1 MPSIPPL
8 TTASHSSQQG
18 KARPFV
24 LAGLV
29 IALAAAGG
37 GYWWYAKKQ
46 APAQGSAAA
55 PASKS
60 GASGRSGRGG
70 PGGPG
75 GAGQSQPVS
84 VGVVEQ
90 RDMRVLI
97 SAIGTMNA
105 RATAVVRAKVSGE
118 LLKLYFKEGDE
129 VKAGQLLAE
138 IDPRSFNAA
147 LVQVQGSLAR
157 DQAQLKNAQLDLQRY
172 KDLLKQDS
180 IASQQVD
187 TQAALVRQLQGTVAA
202 DQGQVDAAKLQ
213 VSYTRVTAPIS
224 GRLGLRQADLGNV
237 VNPSDANGLVTI
249 SQVRPIDAVFSLPEA
264 HVSSLAEQLRA
275 GKVMPVELWDREQK
289 QILAKGQLN
298 ALDNT
303 IDTTT
308 GTVKAK
314 AAFDNADGR
323 LFANQFVNVKLQV
336 RQLDQALAVP
346 VTAVQNNY
354 VYLVKPDKTVTQRKI
369 TVGVTDGDYVSVRG
383 DLNPGDQVVTDGI
396 DRLREGAQVTV
407 VDSDKVK
414 KVDQAVQDAASQPR
428 GGMRNLTP
436 EQREKVAK
444 MTPEERKAFFQKLRA
459 ERGANGGG
467 AGAGAGTGAPAAA
480 DGKAAQP
487 ASAAGAGEGRKPES
501 TDKPARS
508 SDAKPADGAAT
519 DAAPREARQ
528 AGAGGGA
535 GAGAGAGAGGPGGE
549 GGERRRQLTPEQREK
564 IEAMSPEERKAFF
577 QKLRAEREAR
587 GEAAPAAGR

>member
-1 MPSIPPL
+1 
-8 TTASHSSQQG
+8 
-18 KARPFV
+18 
-24 LAGLV
+24 
-29 IALAAAGG
+29 
-37 GYWWYAKKQ
+37 
-46 APAQGSAAA
+46 
-55 PASKS
+55 
-60 GASGRSGRGG
+60 
-70 PGGPG
+70 
-75 GAGQSQPVS
+75 
-84 VGVVEQ
+84 
-90 RDMRVLI
+90 MRVLI

-118 LLKLYFKEGDE
+118 LQKLYFKEGDE

-147 LVQVQGSLAR
+147 LAQVQGSLVR

-213 VSYTRVTAPIS
+213 VSYTKVTAPIS

-237 VNPSDANGLVTI
+237 VNPSDTNGLVTI
-249 SQVRPIDAVFSLPEA
+249 TQVRPIDAVFSIPEA
-264 HVSSLAEQLRA
+264 HVSTLAEQLRA
-275 GKVMPVELWDREQK
+275 GKAMPVELWDREQK

-336 RQLDQALAVP
+336 RQIDQALVVP

-383 DLNPGDQVVTDGI
+383 ELNPGDQVVTDGI
-396 DRLREGAQVTV
+396 DRLREGAQVSV
-407 VDSDKVK
+407 IDSEKVK

-428 GGMRNLTP
+428 GMRNLTP
-436 EQREKVAK
+436 EQREKLAK
-444 MTPEERKAFFQKLRA
+444 MTPEERKEFFQKLRA
-459 ERGANGGG
+459 ERGTAGG
-467 AGAGAGTGAPAAA
+467 
-480 DGKAAQP
+480 
-487 ASAAGAGEGRKPES
+487 AAGAAGAAASGS
-501 TDKPARS
+501 DGKPAESNGKAGRS
-508 SDAKPADGAAT
+508 PDAKPADAKPADAKPADVKPADVKPADVKPADATAADSSARPART
-519 DAAPREARQ
+519 D
-528 AGAGGGA
+528 GAGGA
-535 GAGAGAGAGGPGGE
+535 DRAGGE

-564 IEAMSPEERKAFF
+564 LEAMSPEERQAFF

>member
-1 MPSIPPL
+1 MPSTPPP
-8 TTASHSSQQG
+8 TKAFFHPQQG
-18 KARPFV
+18 KARPAV
-24 LAGLV
+24 LIGV
-29 IALAAAGG
+29 ILALAAAGG
-37 GYWWYAKKQ
+37 GVWWYQQEHGAGQ
-46 APAQGSAAA
+46 DASAVS
-55 PASKS
+55 ASSK
-60 GASGRSGRGG
+60 GAGNARGGRGSRMG

-75 GAGQSQPVS
+75 GMGQAQPVS

-90 RDMRVLI
+90 RDMRVLV

-118 LLKLYFKEGDE
+118 LQKLYFKEGDE

-138 IDPRSFNAA
+138 IDPRSFQAA
-147 LVQVQGSLAR
+147 LSQAQGALVR

-172 KDLLKQDS
+172 KELLAQDS

-187 TQAALVRQLQGTVAA
+187 TQLALVRQLQGTVAA

-213 VSYTRVTAPIS
+213 LSYTRITAPIS

-237 VNPSDANGLVTI
+237 VNPSDTNGLVTI
-249 SQVRPIDAVFSLPEA
+249 TQVRPIDALFSVPEA
-264 HVSSLAEQLRA
+264 HISALAEQLRA
-275 GKVMPVELWDREQK
+275 GKSMAVELWDREQK
-289 QILAKGQLN
+289 QLLAKGQLN

-303 IDTTT
+303 IDITT

-323 LFANQFVNVKLQV
+323 LFANQFVNVKLQL
-336 RQLDQALAVP
+336 RQLDQVLAVP
-346 VTAVQNNY
+346 ATAVQNNY
-354 VYLVKPDKTVTQRKI
+354 VYLVQPDKTVTQRKI

-383 DLNPGDQVVTDGI
+383 DLKPGDQVVTDGI

-407 VDSDKVK
+407 IDTEKVK

-436 EQREKVAK
+436 EQREKLAK

-459 ERGANGGG
+459 ERAANGGQ
-467 AGAGAGTGAPAAA
+467 ATLAAPE
-480 DGKAAQP
+480 GKGAQP
-487 ASAAGAGEGRKPES
+487 AAGGEARASEASSKPGVPAAGGADAR
-501 TDKPARS
+501 PA
-508 SDAKPADGAAT
+508 
-519 DAAPREARQ
+519 E
-528 AGAGGGA
+528 AGAGGG
-535 GAGAGAGAGGPGGE
+535 E
-549 GGERRRQLTPEQREK
+549 HRRQLTPEQREK
-564 IEAMSPEERKAFF
+564 LEAMMPEERKAFF
-577 QKLRAEREAR
+577 QKLRAERAANGQG

>member
-8 TTASHSSQQG
+8 TTASHSSHQG

-46 APAQGSAAA
+46 ALAQGSAAA

-528 AGAGGGA
+528 TGGGTGAGGGT
-535 GAGAGAGAGGPGGE
+535 GGPGGE

>member
-8 TTASHSSQQG
+8 TIASHSSQQG

-467 AGAGAGTGAPAAA
+467 AGAGAPAAA

-528 AGAGGGA
+528 AGGGIGAGG
-535 GAGAGAGAGGPGGE
+535 GAGGPGGE

-587 GEAAPAAGR
+587 GEAAPAASR

>member
-467 AGAGAGTGAPAAA
+467 AGAGTGAPAAA

-508 SDAKPADGAAT
+508 SDAKPADGAASE
-519 DAAPREARQ
+519 AAPREARQ
-528 AGAGGGA
+528 AGVGG
-535 GAGAGAGAGGPGGE
+535 GAGAGAGGPGGE

-587 GEAAPAAGR
+587 GEAAPAASR